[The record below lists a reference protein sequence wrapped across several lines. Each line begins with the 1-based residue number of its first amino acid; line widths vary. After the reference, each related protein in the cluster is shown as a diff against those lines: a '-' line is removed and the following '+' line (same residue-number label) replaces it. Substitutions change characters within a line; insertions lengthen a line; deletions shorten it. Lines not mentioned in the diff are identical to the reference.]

1 VAKRRTTKE
10 PPASKAEK
18 AVKTDRAE
26 RAPERGKE
34 VVEVTTVEAR
44 PLPPDGQA
52 DAADGIPADWP
63 AWRRFLVGLFPGPGG
78 SDPPALHSAKARF
91 SWIGWSF
98 VGAFVGLLLAATL
111 LLAQY
116 AVPGIP
122 WVLWGL
128 LTGLLMGAG
137 AAFVVAARNPVAKGG
152 GAFFLLTI
160 PALVFLLP
168 AALVFAAF
176 RGAKGRVAA
185 GK

>member
-1 VAKRRTTKE
+1 VAKKRAAKDAKE
-10 PPASKAEK
+10 
-18 AVKTDRAE
+18 TRA
-26 RAPERGKE
+26 APREPKE

-44 PLPPDGQA
+44 PVTEDA
-52 DAADGIPADWP
+52 DAARAQEIPSEWP

-78 SDPPALHSAKARF
+78 ADPPALHSVKARF

-111 LLAQY
+111 LLAHY

-128 LTGLLMGAG
+128 LTGLLLGAG

-168 AALVFAAF
+168 VALVFAAF
-176 RGAKGRVAA
+176 RGAQGRIAA
-185 GK
+185 KRG